1 MKLSTR
7 ATYGLRALLVLA
19 CKYGQGPVLLR
30 DIAEMQDLPTTYL
43 EQLMV
48 LMRKSGLVSATRGIN
63 GGYRLM
69 RDPSQITLA
78 EIILVLEGPLD
89 LVECAAIA
97 SCHRSPTTCALKA
110 TLDEASQLLLDHLKS
125 VTLQQLCERQH
136 VMDGIMGPSSCL
148 T

>member
-19 CKYGQGPVLLR
+19 CKYGQGPILLR

-63 GGYRLM
+63 GGYKLM
-69 RDPSQITLA
+69 RDPSQVTLA
-78 EIILVLEGPLD
+78 EIVQVLEGPLD
-89 LVECAAIA
+89 LVECAAVA
-97 SCHRSPTTCALKA
+97 SCHRDPATCALKVTLGEA
-110 TLDEASQLLLDHLKS
+110 TNVLLEFLKG
-125 VTLQQLCERQH
+125 VTLQQLCDRQH
-136 VMDGIMGPSSCL
+136 AMDGVEAHSCIA
-148 T
+148 